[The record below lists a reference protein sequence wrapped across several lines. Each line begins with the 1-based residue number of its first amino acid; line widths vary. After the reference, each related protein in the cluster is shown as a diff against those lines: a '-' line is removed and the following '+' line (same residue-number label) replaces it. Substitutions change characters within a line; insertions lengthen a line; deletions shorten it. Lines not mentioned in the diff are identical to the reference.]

1 MQRKLL
7 LRASRLCLRR
17 TLSTPKTR
25 YADSSPL
32 PMKNKIFLS
41 KRLFYLQGGGGTHL
55 TAALGERPP
64 HFPKRPLR
72 VLVLSSFGSHA
83 ARFPEFPRFCKEGF
97 HLEHFF

>member
-41 KRLFYLQGGGGTHL
+41 KSSFYLLEGGTPL
-55 TAALGERPP
+55 TAALGEGPRIFRIDPSE
-64 HFPKRPLR
+64 F
-72 VLVLSSFGSHA
+72 SF
-83 ARFPEFPRFCKEGF
+83 
-97 HLEHFF
+97 